1 MKMSTLKKKSDQSG
15 SNHEDHINYST
26 DGENPAT
33 KSNLSKHASNSV
45 LNLEHLD
52 LANEVL
58 FPEPAPL
65 PNMSGRVK
73 IEKAFAQ
80 GFLSYQR
87 HQYLEASQQLQRA
100 LKGRHRGSFLAHF
113 LQGLC
118 NYSLGQFKLA
128 HADFSVCC
136 LVADSQARTKCEGSL
151 AFYNRGLVHIK
162 LNEIRKAADDI
173 STAIEIFPEEMMF
186 HSCRALLCRRLG
198 RFEEAQN
205 EYLTLR
211 RLEAKVEKL
220 NDGDKADNLKRQET
234 IFVSSSLKKFS
245 SSNISTSRSFHSA
258 NSTDLKAKLYGDLHQ
273 ALTCRPGKRTKQQ
286 IDLLTEES
294 RMMAAFSHFDTQ
306 QLSTLWQ
313 YFEYKNYPSNARI
326 FEQGDEA
333 DDYFLVWS
341 GSGKSL
347 YIAPARIDV
356 KQRCLQSLI
365 QMTFS

>member
-1 MKMSTLKKKSDQSG
+1 VDLFLLIFFKD
-15 SNHEDHINYST
+15 Y
-26 DGENPAT
+26 AT
-33 KSNLSKHASNSV
+33 IHWVSSNL
-45 LNLEHLD
+45 LMLT
-52 LANEVL
+52 
-58 FPEPAPL
+58 FPYVVWSQILRRGQSAKDPWPF
-65 PNMSGRVK
+65 
-73 IEKAFAQ
+73 IT
-80 GFLSYQR
+80 
-87 HQYLEASQQLQRA
+87 EAL
-100 LKGRHRGSFLAHF
+100 
-113 LQGLC
+113 
-118 NYSLGQFKLA
+118 
-128 HADFSVCC
+128 
-136 LVADSQARTKCEGSL
+136 
-151 AFYNRGLVHIK
+151 
-162 LNEIRKAADDI
+162 RKAADDI